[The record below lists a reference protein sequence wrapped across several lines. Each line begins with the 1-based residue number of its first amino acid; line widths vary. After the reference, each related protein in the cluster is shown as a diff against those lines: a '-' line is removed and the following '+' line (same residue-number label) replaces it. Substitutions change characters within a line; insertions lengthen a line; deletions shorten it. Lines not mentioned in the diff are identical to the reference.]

1 MSPERMPIPPIGKRP
16 SSGEVDLGTGMYLM
30 AGVHS
35 SEETSEGCS
44 VVGSD
49 CATTG
54 VCEEL
59 AEKAT
64 DADETGATDDEDAMT
79 AEDSATLDK
88 ASTALDA
95 RTVELDTAMA
105 ELDAGTAELDAAI
118 AELIAGSAELET
130 ATDDKT
136 GAAEEAGTLPDAT
149 DCTTADEAGTS
160 ADDTATDG

>member
-1 MSPERMPIPPIGKRP
+1 MPIPPIGKRP
-16 SSGEVDLGTGMYLM
+16 SSGEVDFGTGMYLI

-44 VVGSD
+44 VAGSD

-59 AEKAT
+59 AEEAT
-64 DADETGATDDEDAMT
+64 DADETGATDDEDSMT
-79 AEDSATLDK
+79 AEDCATLDK

-95 RTVELDTAMA
+95 GTAELDT
-105 ELDAGTAELDAAI
+105 GIAELDAAI

-136 GAAEEAGTLPDAT
+136 GAADDAGSLPDAT
-149 DCTTADEAGTS
+149 DCTTGDEAGAS